1 MEGLIKRNYDA
12 VYYVSCVQNGF
23 KSFAEIEQKLGPKS
37 SANLVRLFE
46 IIKPYLQSITFPN
59 KKVSCK
65 KILVCSIFCKL
76 FLTCLLCV
84 CFGEKNLTYYL

>member
-46 IIKPYLQSITFPN
+46 IIKPYLQSITFS
-59 KKVSCK
+59 K
-65 KILVCSIFCKL
+65 
-76 FLTCLLCV
+76 
-84 CFGEKNLTYYL
+84 